1 MKNMKRRGVNI
12 KERDI
17 YELRRSIEQ
26 KTLTYSSGKKVDRRM
41 AKELANFLPEDPNQV
56 RKMINEHLKRRKKVR
71 NVVHQVKF

>member
-1 MKNMKRRGVNI
+1 MKRRDVNI
-12 KERDI
+12 KERDV

-41 AKELANFLPEDPNQV
+41 AKELASFLPEDPNQV